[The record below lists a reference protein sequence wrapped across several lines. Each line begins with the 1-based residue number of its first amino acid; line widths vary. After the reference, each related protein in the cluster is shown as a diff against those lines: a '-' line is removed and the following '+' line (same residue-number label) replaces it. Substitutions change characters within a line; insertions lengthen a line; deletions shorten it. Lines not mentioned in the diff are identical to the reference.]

1 MLSRHKSRVHVPV
14 GSSSSLVL
22 DISEEQFAT
31 ELAKLRGVPRYLFN
45 SQPRLN
51 GHPVSLVRL
60 YNEVTLRGGSK
71 KVTSSSLWDEI
82 AGAISLERD
91 CVNIGQAVKNVFQNY
106 LEPFERVHRSLDG
119 QSGAEVSQV
128 LEIDLANDSANLQV
142 VENHLRHRWNL
153 STDLIESVEYRAL
166 LLALESGLPNE
177 LDYAINT
184 ILLISSQR
192 NGFDLARCPQILP
205 LMLSA
210 VGIYSTGP
218 CSYYLLKDAWRSQCN
233 RDFHTFWRSVVLSK
247 YGCQFLNPD
256 VFYHEHLSKRP
267 DKSFYSC
274 PLTFRDTMTYH
285 DVEGFRVQLVAMV
298 LRNLVVTP
306 SGNSVILSQEP
317 DVLRFV
323 CLCIYSSHTALRQ
336 LGLDTL
342 AYLHFPV
349 IGPLSDVL
357 SHLLPDLLSSQDRVD
372 TIRGLMIMRHL
383 CESPVQSHQGNPGSM
398 HNYLIE
404 ASTRNIDFLT
414 QSLPRH
420 VIGLILQLACL
431 RDLHMLVLVLDAL
444 FALSAQ
450 GPALCDA
457 LLTERHRFV
466 STLVGFLTF
475 EAQSLGSDGLIR
487 IRVMQVPGPTSIA
500 TAAPTNTATASM
512 SQSSSTRRIMEK
524 PVAPTMAPPE
534 PVKKAPN
541 PTITSCLLLSP
552 APRPHAGCYA
562 VPVPT
567 TGVATSVAKPLPL
580 PLPPTPATATAQES
594 SVPLPNSVAK
604 TTISVTPLMTAVEA
618 VDSKPQSTT
627 VVLTQVP
634 PQQHATVPQTQV
646 LPVVVTAPK
655 PSVIPSSVTNGKQ
668 QLQQQAVERKTSSS
682 PPSQQQQQPRGPL
695 LSSSSTPSL
704 PPSLINT
711 LPKPYPEAPTDKR
724 EFAVFWLNKNYEV
737 HPQSSF
743 PRVQIYAD
751 YQKAHQAQFGSSSG
765 GALSA
770 GDFHAMIKMVF
781 PPVDQVKVLVP
792 NGNVEIHY
800 NKLKHVD
807 APEPVEQ
814 TLGVQHMLGTC
825 LASQNSEG
833 KGLTHRT
840 TAPASSKSNRKR
852 SAVNLIEGPAAE
864 ATAGV
869 KHVRLVEDAVKANGG
884 GGGALTNTTFVNG
897 ANAHPIKLL
906 ATNTT
911 TFVDSLIPVS
921 SNGPIEFT
929 PNGIHL
935 QQPVIAA
942 SAIVLPS
949 MDGKH
954 VLNGFGSTGGGSG
967 GGPAGG
973 SMGMSATGATLID
986 SSQGVLQFRTLL
998 PTTSNK
1004 VSSQCRASLVMQS
1017 TAPNATTPG
1026 VVTGTGGS
1034 GAGAEIAATPTLTCL
1049 GTFMTTSTV
1058 SGVTGGAQQV
1068 FVYSLAPNAQLSI
1081 APTAATIL
1089 PAVASALTT
1098 GPGPGTSP
1106 QPHHQPL
1113 LTTATAAAVPQ
1124 QTRLTVPPT
1133 VFACRWA
1140 ECQKSFPS
1148 VDRLFSHVYSA
1159 HFTPIRGQQE
1169 ITCKWLGCK
1178 ESGTR
1183 RSSLSLL
1190 DHLHEQHCATHPP
1203 GAPNKLL
1210 STASTNSVTVES
1222 EGSLLTPLTT
1232 MKPSLSATRAA
1243 VADCEFRQALQAD
1256 FMPTTS
1262 DAMREG
1268 PVTKHVRLTAA
1279 LILHNLATYSSA
1291 ARRQLRAYETLLCE
1305 MALSGTEASST
1316 LIKCLALL
1324 STSPSSEDGEAEK
1337 DLSLPPHNLR
1347 MVLL

>member
-1 MLSRHKSRVHVPV
+1 MLPRHKSRVHVPV
-14 GSSSSLVL
+14 SSSSSLVL
-22 DISEEQFAT
+22 DVSEEQFAT
-31 ELAKLRGVPRYLFN
+31 ELAKLRGVPRYLLN

-51 GHPVSLVRL
+51 GHVVNLVKL
-60 YNEVTLRGGSK
+60 YNEVALRGGSK
-71 KVTSSSLWDEI
+71 KVTSLSLWDEV
-82 AGAISLERD
+82 AGAIYLQRD

-128 LEIDLANDSANLQV
+128 MEIDLANDSVNLQV

-210 VGIYSTGP
+210 
-218 CSYYLLKDAWRSQCN
+218 
-233 RDFHTFWRSVVLSK
+233 FWRSVVPSK

-256 VFYHEHLSKRP
+256 VFYREHLLKHSDESP
-267 DKSFYSC
+267 YSC

-317 DVLRFV
+317 DVFRFV

-372 TIRGLMIMRHL
+372 TIRGLMIIRHL

-404 ASTRNIDFLT
+404 ASSRNINFLT

-420 VIGLILQLACL
+420 VIGLVLQLACL
-431 RDLHMLVLVLDAL
+431 CDLHMLVLALDAL

-450 GPALCDA
+450 GPMLCDT
-457 LLTERHRFV
+457 LLTERHRLI

-487 IRVMQVPGPTSIA
+487 IRVMQVPGPTSVA
-500 TAAPTNTATASM
+500 TTGSVNTVTTNM
-512 SQSSSTRRIMEK
+512 SQPNSTRRIMEK
-524 PVAPTMAPPE
+524 PVAPAMPPPAPVRKDPH
-534 PVKKAPN
+534 
-541 PTITSCLLLSP
+541 PTIASCLLLSP
-552 APRPHAGCYA
+552 APQPHAGCYA
-562 VPVPT
+562 VPVQT
-567 TGVATSVAKPLPL
+567 TGVAAPVTKPPSLPL
-580 PLPPTPATATAQES
+580 PLPPAITASQES
-594 SVPLPNSVAK
+594 SVPPPTSITR
-604 TTISVTPLMTAVEA
+604 TTISVTSPTTLVET

-627 VVLTQVP
+627 MVITQVA
-634 PQQHATVPQTQV
+634 PQQHSVVPRPQV
-646 LPVVVTAPK
+646 LPMVVTTPK
-655 PSVIPSSVTNGKQ
+655 PAAVPPSATSGRQ
-668 QLQQQAVERKTSSS
+668 QLQQQATAVERKTNSS
-682 PPSQQQQQPRGPL
+682 PPSHQQQQLRAPL

-704 PPSLINT
+704 SSSLINA
-711 LPKPYPEAPTDKR
+711 LPKPYSDAPTDKR

-814 TLGVQHMLGTC
+814 ALGVQHMLGTC
-825 LASQNSEG
+825 LASQNSDG

-840 TAPASSKSNRKR
+840 AASASSRSNRKR
-852 SAVNLIEGPAAE
+852 SAVNLIEGPSAE
-864 ATAGV
+864 AAAGV
-869 KHVRLVEDAVKANGG
+869 KQVRLVEDAVKVNGS
-884 GGGALTNTTFVNG
+884 GGGALANTTFVNG
-897 ANAHPIKLL
+897 ASAHPIKLL
-906 ATNTT
+906 ATNAAA
-911 TFVDSLIPVS
+911 FVDGLIPAS
-921 SNGPIEFT
+921 SNGPIELT
-929 PNGIHL
+929 TNGIHL

-942 SAIVLPS
+942 SAIVFPS
-949 MDGKH
+949 IDGKR
-954 VLNGFGSTGGGSG
+954 VLNGFGNAGGGSG
-967 GGPAGG
+967 ASLAGG
-973 SMGMSATGATLID
+973 SVGMGATGATLID

-1004 VSSQCRASLVMQS
+1004 ASPQCRASLVMQS
-1017 TAPNATTPG
+1017 TAANATTPG
-1026 VVTGTGGS
+1026 VVTGTSG
-1034 GAGAEIAATPTLTCL
+1034 GAGAEIAAAPTLTCL

-1089 PAVASALTT
+1089 PAVAPAPTPTT

-1113 LTTATAAAVPQ
+1113 LTTTTVTAVPQ
-1124 QTRLTVPPT
+1124 QTRPAAPPT
-1133 VFACRWA
+1133 AFACRWA
-1140 ECQKSFPS
+1140 ECRKSFPS

-1159 HFTPIRGQQE
+1159 HFTPIKGQQE
-1169 ITCKWLGCK
+1169 IICRWVGCK
-1178 ESGTR
+1178 ESSTR

-1190 DHLHEQHCATHPP
+1190 DHLHEQHCATHSS
-1203 GAPNKLL
+1203 GATNKLL
-1210 STASTNSVTVES
+1210 SSASTNNVTAES
-1222 EGSLLTPLTT
+1222 EGPLLAPLTT
-1232 MKPSLSATRAA
+1232 MKPSLSATRAV

-1262 DAMREG
+1262 EAMREG

-1279 LILHNLATYSSA
+1279 LILQNLVTYSPA
-1291 ARRQLRAYETLLCE
+1291 ARRHLRAYEALLCE

-1324 STSPSSEDGEAEK
+1324 SASPSNEDGETEK
-1337 DLSLPPHNLR
+1337 VLSLSPHNLSCVVMPYR
-1347 MVLL
+1347 PALGQQNKQ

>member
-14 GSSSSLVL
+14 SSSSSLVL
-22 DISEEQFAT
+22 DISEEQFAI
-31 ELAKLRGVPRYLFN
+31 ELAKLRGVPRYSLN

-51 GHPVSLVRL
+51 GHAINLVKL
-60 YNEVTLRGGSK
+60 YNEVALRGGSK
-71 KVTSSSLWDEI
+71 KVTSLSLWDEV
-82 AGAISLERD
+82 AGAIYLQRD
-91 CVNIGQAVKNVFQNY
+91 CVNIGQAVKNVFQNH

-128 LEIDLANDSANLQV
+128 LEIDLANDSVNLQV

-218 CSYYLLKDAWRSQCN
+218 CSHHLLKDAWRSQCN
-233 RDFHTFWRSVVLSK
+233 RDFHTFWRSVVPSK

-256 VFYHEHLSKRP
+256 VFYHEHLLEHP
-267 DKSFYSC
+267 DESPYSC

-372 TIRGLMIMRHL
+372 AIRGLMIIRHL

-404 ASTRNIDFLT
+404 ASSRNIDFLT

-420 VIGLILQLACL
+420 VIGLVIQLACL
-431 RDLHMLVLVLDAL
+431 CDLHMLVLALDAL

-450 GPALCDA
+450 GPMLCDT
-457 LLTERHRFV
+457 LLTEKHRFI

-475 EAQSLGSDGLIR
+475 EAQSLGSEGLIR
-487 IRVMQVPGPTSIA
+487 IRVMQVPGPTPG
-500 TAAPTNTATASM
+500 TTTASTITVTANM
-512 SQSSSTRRIMEK
+512 PQSNSARRIMEK
-524 PVAPTMAPPE
+524 PVAPAMPPPT
-534 PVKKAPN
+534 PVKKDPH
-541 PTITSCLLLSP
+541 PTIASCLLLSP
-552 APRPHAGCYA
+552 APQPHAGCYA

-567 TGVATSVAKPLPL
+567 TGVAASVAKPPPL
-580 PLPPTPATATAQES
+580 PLSLPSTTTTAQES
-594 SVPLPNSVAK
+594 SVPPPASITKA
-604 TTISVTPLMTAVEA
+604 TISITSPTTLVET
-618 VDSKPQSTT
+618 VDSKSQPTT
-627 VVLTQVP
+627 MVITQVP
-634 PQQHATVPQTQV
+634 PQQHPVVPRPQV
-646 LPVVVTAPK
+646 LPVVVAAPK
-655 PSVIPSSVTNGKQ
+655 AAAVPPSATNGRQ
-668 QLQQQAVERKTSSS
+668 QLQQQAISIERKTNSS
-682 PPSQQQQQPRGPL
+682 PPSHQQQQLRAPL
-695 LSSSSTPSL
+695 LSSSPTPSL
-704 PPSLINT
+704 SSSLINA
-711 LPKPYPEAPTDKR
+711 LPKPYPDAPTDKR

-814 TLGVQHMLGTC
+814 ALGVQHMLGTC
-825 LASQNSEG
+825 LASQNSDG
-833 KGLTHRT
+833 KGPTHRT
-840 TAPASSKSNRKR
+840 TTSTSSRSNRKR
-852 SAVNLIEGPAAE
+852 SAVNLIEGPSAE
-864 ATAGV
+864 AAVGL
-869 KHVRLVEDAVKANGG
+869 KQVRLVEDAVKVNGG
-884 GGGALTNTTFVNG
+884 GGGALANTTFVNG
-897 ANAHPIKLL
+897 ASAHPIKLL
-906 ATNTT
+906 TTNAAA
-911 TFVDSLIPVS
+911 FVDGVIPA
-921 SNGPIEFT
+921 SNGPIELT
-929 PNGIHL
+929 TNGIHL

-942 SAIVLPS
+942 SAIVFPS
-949 MDGKH
+949 IDGKR
-954 VLNGFGSTGGGSG
+954 VLNGFGNAGGGSG
-967 GGPAGG
+967 GSPVGG
-973 SMGMSATGATLID
+973 SMGMGATSATLID

-1004 VSSQCRASLVMQS
+1004 VSPQCRASLVMQS
-1017 TAPNATTPG
+1017 TAANSTTPG
-1026 VVTGTGGS
+1026 VVTGAGCG
-1034 GAGAEIAATPTLTCL
+1034 GAGAEIATAPTLTCL
-1049 GTFMTTSTV
+1049 GTFMTTSTM

-1089 PAVASALTT
+1089 PAVAPAPTT
-1098 GPGPGTSP
+1098 GPGTSP

-1113 LTTATAAAVPQ
+1113 LTTATVTTIPQ
-1124 QTRLTVPPT
+1124 QTRLAAPSTA
-1133 VFACRWA
+1133 FACRWS
-1140 ECQKSFPS
+1140 ECRKSFPS

-1159 HFTPIRGQQE
+1159 HFTPIKGQQE
-1169 ITCKWLGCK
+1169 INCRWLGCK
-1178 ESGTR
+1178 ESNIR

-1203 GAPNKLL
+1203 GSTNKLV
-1210 STASTNSVTVES
+1210 SSASTNSIATES
-1222 EGSLLTPLTT
+1222 EGPLLTPLTT
-1232 MKPSLSATRAA
+1232 VKPSLSATRAV

-1256 FMPTTS
+1256 FMPNTS
-1262 DAMREG
+1262 EAMREG

-1279 LILHNLATYSSA
+1279 LILQNLVTYSSA
-1291 ARRQLRAYETLLCE
+1291 ARRHLRAYEALLCE

-1316 LIKCLALL
+1316 LVKCLALL
-1324 STSPSSEDGEAEK
+1324 SASPSNEDGEMEQV
-1337 DLSLPPHNLR
+1337 LSLSPHNLR
-1347 MVLL
+1347 

>member
-14 GSSSSLVL
+14 SSSSSLIL
-22 DISEEQFAT
+22 DVSEEQFAT
-31 ELAKLRGVPRYLFN
+31 ELAKLRGIPRSLLN
-45 SQPRLN
+45 SRPRLN
-51 GHPVSLVRL
+51 GHPVNLVKL
-60 YNEVTLRGGSK
+60 YNEVALRGGSK
-71 KVTSSSLWDEI
+71 KVTSLSLWDEV
-82 AGAISLERD
+82 AGAISLQRD

-106 LEPFERVHRSLDG
+106 LEVFERVHRSLDG
-119 QSGAEVSQV
+119 QSSAEVSQV
-128 LEIDLANDSANLQV
+128 LEIDLANDSLNLQV

-192 NGFDLARCPQILP
+192 NGFDLARCPEILP

-210 VGIYSTGP
+210 VGIYSTGIH
-218 CSYYLLKDAWRSQCN
+218 WG
-233 RDFHTFWRSVVLSK
+233 FLS
-247 YGCQFLNPD
+247 D
-256 VFYHEHLSKRP
+256 EHLPNRP
-267 DKSFYSC
+267 DEFPYSC

-372 TIRGLMIMRHL
+372 TTRGLMIIRHL

-404 ASTRNIDFLT
+404 ASSRNIDFLT
-414 QSLPRH
+414 HSLPRR
-420 VIGLILQLACL
+420 VIGLVLQLACL
-431 RDLHMLVLVLDAL
+431 CDLHMLVLALDAL

-450 GPALCDA
+450 GPTLCDT
-457 LLTERHRFV
+457 LLSERHRFI

-487 IRVMQVPGPTSIA
+487 IRVMQVPGPTLTTTGSA
-500 TAAPTNTATASM
+500 NAPNI
-512 SQSSSTRRIMEK
+512 SQPNPTRRIMEK
-524 PVAPTMAPPE
+524 PVAPTMPPLT
-534 PVKKAPN
+534 PVKKDPH
-541 PTITSCLLLSP
+541 PTIASCLLLSP
-552 APRPHAGCYA
+552 APQPHAGCYA

-567 TGVATSVAKPLPL
+567 TGVTTSAVKSS
-580 PLPPTPATATAQES
+580 PLPPLLTQTAQDPP
-594 SVPLPNSVAK
+594 VPLPTS
-604 TTISVTPLMTAVEA
+604 TTKASISITSPTPLIEA
-618 VDSKPQSTT
+618 VDSKPQSTAM
-627 VVLTQVP
+627 VITQVP
-634 PQQHATVPQTQV
+634 TQQNPVVSRPQV
-646 LPVVVTAPK
+646 LPMMATTPK
-655 PSVIPSSVTNGKQ
+655 PAVVLPSTTNGRQ
-668 QLQQQAVERKTSSS
+668 QLQQQAVAVERKTNSS
-682 PPSQQQQQPRGPL
+682 PTSHQQQLRTPL
-695 LSSSSTPSL
+695 LSSSSTSSL
-704 PPSLINT
+704 SSSLVNT
-711 LPKPYPEAPTDKR
+711 LPKPYPDAPTDKR

-770 GDFHAMIKMVF
+770 GDFHSMIKMVF

-825 LASQNSEG
+825 LASQNSDG
-833 KGLTHRT
+833 KSLTHRM
-840 TAPASSKSNRKR
+840 TASVSSKSTRKR

-864 ATAGV
+864 AAAGM
-869 KHVRLVEDAVKANGG
+869 KQLRLVEDAVKANGG
-884 GGGALTNTTFVNG
+884 AGGTLTSTTFVNG
-897 ANAHPIKLL
+897 TGAHPIKLL
-906 ATNTT
+906 ATNAA
-911 TFVDSLIPVS
+911 TFVDGLIPAS
-921 SNGPIEFT
+921 SNGPIELT
-929 PNGIHL
+929 TNGIHL

-942 SAIVLPS
+942 SAIVFPS
-949 MDGKH
+949 IDGKR
-954 VLNGFGSTGGGSG
+954 VLNGFGSSGGGSSG
-967 GGPAGG
+967 SSVSGSVAMGAAGP
-973 SMGMSATGATLID
+973 TLID

-1004 VSSQCRASLVMQS
+1004 VSPQCRASLVMQS
-1017 TAPNATTPG
+1017 TAANATAPG
-1026 VVTGTGGS
+1026 IVTGAGGGTGT
-1034 GAGAEIAATPTLTCL
+1034 EIASAPTLTCL

-1058 SGVTGGAQQV
+1058 SGVGGGAQQV

-1089 PAVASALTT
+1089 PAVAPAPTT
-1098 GPGPGTSP
+1098 VPGPGASQ

-1113 LTTATAAAVPQ
+1113 LTAATVATIPQ
-1124 QTRLTVPPT
+1124 QTRLAAPPT
-1133 VFACRWA
+1133 VFPCRWVD
-1140 ECQKSFPS
+1140 CRKSFPS

-1159 HFTPIRGQQE
+1159 HFTLIKGQQE
-1169 ITCKWLGCK
+1169 TTCRWLGCK
-1178 ESGTR
+1178 ESNTR

-1190 DHLHEQHCATHPP
+1190 DHLHEQHCATHSSGLPS
-1203 GAPNKLL
+1203 KLL
-1210 STASTNSVTVES
+1210 STVSTSSVTAES
-1222 EGSLLTPLTT
+1222 EGPILTSLTT
-1232 MKPSLSATRAA
+1232 MKPSLSATRAV

-1256 FMPTTS
+1256 FLPTTS
-1262 DAMREG
+1262 EVMREG

-1279 LILHNLATYSSA
+1279 LILQNLITYSSA
-1291 ARRQLRAYETLLCE
+1291 ARRQLRAYEALLCE

-1316 LIKCLALL
+1316 LTKCLAIL
-1324 STSPSSEDGEAEK
+1324 SASPSNEDGEAENV
-1337 DLSLPPHNLR
+1337 LPFSPHNLR
-1347 MVLL
+1347 